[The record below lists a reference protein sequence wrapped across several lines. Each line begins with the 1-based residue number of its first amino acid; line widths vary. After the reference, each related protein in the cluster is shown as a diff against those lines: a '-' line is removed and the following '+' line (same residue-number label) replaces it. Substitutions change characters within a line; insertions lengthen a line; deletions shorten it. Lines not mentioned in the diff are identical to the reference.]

1 VEIHKDLEALPIDI
15 HLTPEDLGAWAI
27 SSNPM
32 ALYLGIILA
41 IMGTQ
46 VAAEIEEAVDMEEI
60 KTSMSTGILR
70 IVDAFRVGTEAK
82 AITFLEGEATT
93 SRVGGVTT

>member
-15 HLTPEDLGAWAI
+15 HLTPQDLEAWAI

-32 ALYLGIILA
+32 ALYLGTILA
-41 IMGTQ
+41 IMGTR

-60 KTSMSTGILR
+60 TTSMSTGILR

-82 AITFLEGEATT
+82 ATT